1 MEFFKI
7 LMNFLNFPLNNI
19 NKNLK
24 ASTLNII
31 NISCDHYI
39 ASPFHV

>member
-1 MEFFKI
+1 VEFFKT
-7 LMNFLNFPLNNI
+7 LMNFLNFPFDDI
-19 NKNLK
+19 NKILK